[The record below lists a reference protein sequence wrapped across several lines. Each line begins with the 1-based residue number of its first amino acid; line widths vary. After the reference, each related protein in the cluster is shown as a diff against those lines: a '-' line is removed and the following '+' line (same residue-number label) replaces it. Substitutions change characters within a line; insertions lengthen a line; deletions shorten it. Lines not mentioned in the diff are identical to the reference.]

1 MSKTDEDRLQAIPY
15 NVYFIGDDK
24 CQLIAKSHKEKLYL
38 KCSCSTVPLT
48 QGLMAPIVLLVASCI
63 ALLL

>member
-1 MSKTDEDRLQAIPY
+1 MSKTDEDRWQAIPY
-15 NVYFIGDDK
+15 DVYFIGDDK
-24 CQLIAKSHKEKLYL
+24 CQLIAKSHKETVF

-63 ALLL
+63 VPL